1 MNLRAFLAVAGVF
14 GVTAVSSKGPEEAVG
29 WQQIEISVGEMVFDA
44 LEAGPEE
51 GELVLLLHGFPQT
64 GYSYR
69 HQIIALAKAGYRA
82 VAPDQRGYSPGARP
96 TEVDAY
102 RMQHLVG
109 DVLEIADALGSER
122 FHLIGHDW
130 GGAVAWVTATRRPDR
145 VITLTVLSTPHF
157 QALASSFSDPDSD
170 QSKRSSYFGDFAA
183 EGAEKRFL
191 ADDKALF
198 RQILAGAGGDSDI
211 EVYLDRLGTP
221 DAMRAALN
229 WYTALVASR
238 TASSPPT
245 SPSKTPS
252 SGPPPIGVPTL
263 YIWGTE
269 DSAFG
274 RAPAEAT
281 ADFVDA
287 PYRFVELEGRGHWL
301 PEEAAERVNQ
311 LVLEHLA
318 HAAEATP

>member
-1 MNLRAFLAVAGVF
+1 MT
-14 GVTAVSSKGPEEAVG
+14 TASSNPPEEVFE

-44 LEAGPEE
+44 LAAGPEE

-69 HQIIALAKAGYRA
+69 HQIRALSKAGYRA

-102 RMQHLVG
+102 GMQHLVG
-109 DVLEIADALGSER
+109 DVLGIADALGREQ

-170 QSKRSSYFGDFAA
+170 QSRRSSYFGDFAA
-183 EGAEKRFL
+183 EGAEERFL

-198 RQILAGAGGDSDI
+198 RQILAGAGDDADV

-221 DAMRAALN
+221 EAMRAALN
-229 WYTALVASR
+229 WYSALVASR
-238 TASSPPT
+238 TASSST
-245 SPSKTPS
+245 PSQSQAPS
-252 SGPPPIGVPTL
+252 SGPPSISVPTL
-263 YIWGTE
+263 YIWGAD

-281 ADFVDA
+281 AEFVDA
-287 PYRFVELEGRGHWL
+287 PYRFIELEGRGHWL
-301 PEEAAERVNQ
+301 PEEAAEKVSE
-311 LVLEHLA
+311 LVLEQLA
-318 HAAEATP
+318 RGTESKP